1 MDLLNKIWNDFVDF
15 FYSIIISLVDMLKDL
30 FFWLYETVTDALLVL
45 VNSLSDI
52 FDIFDITSYLSA
64 LPADTLNIMGLIG
77 IDTISSMIVS
87 CLLVRFILQ
96 LIPFVR
102 LGS

>member
-15 FYSIIISLVDMLKDL
+15 FYSIIISLVEMLKDL

-64 LPADTLNIMGLIG
+64 LPADTINIMGLIG

>member
-15 FYSIIISLVDMLKDL
+15 FYSIVISLVEMLKDL

-52 FDIFDITSYLSA
+52 FEIFDITSYLSA
-64 LPADTLNIMGLIG
+64 LPADTINIMGLIG

>member
-1 MDLLNKIWNDFVDF
+1 MDLLNQIWNDFVDF
-15 FYSIIISLVDMLKDL
+15 CYAIVISLVEMLKDL
-30 FFWLYETVTDALLVL
+30 FFWLYETVTNALMLL
-45 VNSLSDI
+45 VNSLSDV
-52 FDIFDITSYLSA
+52 FSLFDITSYLTG

-77 IDTISSMIVS
+77 LDTISSMIVAS
-87 CLLVRFILQ
+87 LLVRLVLQ